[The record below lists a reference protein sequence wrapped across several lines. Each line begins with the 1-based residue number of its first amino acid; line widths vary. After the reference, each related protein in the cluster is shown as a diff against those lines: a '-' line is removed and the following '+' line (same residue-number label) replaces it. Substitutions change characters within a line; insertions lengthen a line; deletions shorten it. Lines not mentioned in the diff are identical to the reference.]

1 MGVMHKAVTCAD
13 QSSHF
18 PLKIREGELAF
29 QSNCTHCLCIMQ
41 DRNLTLRR
49 LMKDKDQS
57 QWDNVMLALQI
68 PAAWGI
74 THVFLCI

>member
-1 MGVMHKAVTCAD
+1 
-13 QSSHF
+13 
-18 PLKIREGELAF
+18 
-29 QSNCTHCLCIMQ
+29 MQ

-57 QWDNVMLALQI
+57 LWDNVMLALQI

-74 THVFLCI
+74 SHVFLCI